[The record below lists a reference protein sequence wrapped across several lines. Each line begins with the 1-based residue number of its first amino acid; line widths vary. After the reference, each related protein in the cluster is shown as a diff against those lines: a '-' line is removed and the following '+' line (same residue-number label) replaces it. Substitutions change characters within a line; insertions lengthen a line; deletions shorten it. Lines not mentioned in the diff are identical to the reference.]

1 MSHRTAHLPSVL
13 LGAALVALPLGI
25 LQLTADWNAFDF
37 AAMAVLLLA
46 AGALFAMVALV
57 ARAPRHRLLVGGLVA
72 VAFLAA
78 WAELAVGVFGTPV
91 AGS

>member
-1 MSHRTAHLPSVL
+1 MPHRTAHLPSIL
-13 LGAALVALPLGI
+13 LGAALVALPLGVV
-25 LQLTADWNAFDF
+25 QLTADWNAFDF

-46 AGALFAMVALV
+46 AGALFAVAALV
-57 ARAPRHRLLVGGLVA
+57 ARVPRYRLLVGGIVA
-72 VAFLAA
+72 LAFFAA